1 MSSMLDNI
9 YSASSEHIIIIIGI
23 FWAILFLQSGLD
35 KVFDYKGN
43 LSWVKEHFEK
53 SILAPMTTPMFI
65 TLTIIELAAGII
77 SALGVILFLTNGDK
91 STLFFGLIL
100 SAVSL
105 LVLFFGQRLAKDYD
119 GAKTIAIYFGVSLIS
134 FLLIK

>member
-1 MSSMLDNI
+1 MLDNI
-9 YSASSEHIIIIIGI
+9 YNASSEHIIIIIGI

-105 LVLFFGQRLAKDYD
+105 LMLFFGQRLAKDYD

>member
-1 MSSMLDNI
+1 MLDNI

-105 LVLFFGQRLAKDYD
+105 LMLFFGQRLAKDYD

>member
-1 MSSMLDNI
+1 MLDNI
-9 YSASSEHIIIIIGI
+9 YNASSEHIIIIIGI

-65 TLTIIELAAGII
+65 TLTIIELAA
-77 SALGVILFLTNGDK
+77 
-91 STLFFGLIL
+91 
-100 SAVSL
+100 
-105 LVLFFGQRLAKDYD
+105 
-119 GAKTIAIYFGVSLIS
+119 
-134 FLLIK
+134 